1 MHDPFLRRGPGV
13 VRGVHQ
19 GASSSRLAISGHGPP
34 HGHGPGAELMLHQS
48 PALLHCKKNLQK
60 LGGISPSDIDKYS
73 RILFPVSF
81 ICFNL
86 MYWLIYM
93 NISDDLVPDL
103 VLLGSS

>member
-1 MHDPFLRRGPGV
+1 MHDPFLRRGPGA
-13 VRGVHQ
+13 VRGVQ
-19 GASSSRLAISGHGPP
+19 GASSSRLVGHGPP
-34 HGHGPGAELMLHQS
+34 HGHEQLMLHQS